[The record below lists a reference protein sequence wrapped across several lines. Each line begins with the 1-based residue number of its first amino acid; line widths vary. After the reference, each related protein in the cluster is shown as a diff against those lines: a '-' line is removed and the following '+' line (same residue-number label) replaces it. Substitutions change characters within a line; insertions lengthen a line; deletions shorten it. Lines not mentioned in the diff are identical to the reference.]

1 MQDDNRLMRTVR
13 VRNDQTLGT
22 LGRLLMAIAEAGG
35 DVGELRLI
43 EQTHRYKLVPNPLDK
58 SVHRAVARAVAQKAI
73 DHSLARAEFVP
84 YMED

>member
-35 DVGELRLI
+35 DVRELRLI
-43 EQTHRYKLVPNPLDK
+43 EQTRRFMIRDITFTVPEDSYQTRK
-58 SVHRAVARAVAQKAI
+58 SGCRTDWPR
-73 DHSLARAEFVP
+73 SSR
-84 YMED
+84 